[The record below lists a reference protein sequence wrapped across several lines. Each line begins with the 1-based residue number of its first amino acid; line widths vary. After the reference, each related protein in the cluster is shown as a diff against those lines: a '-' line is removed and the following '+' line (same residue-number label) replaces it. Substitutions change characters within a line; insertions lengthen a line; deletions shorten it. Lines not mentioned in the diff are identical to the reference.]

1 LVEGKSI
8 RSTVCLTAVA
18 KNTVTKLL
26 IELGAA
32 VAEYQDRTI
41 RNLSS
46 RRIQCDEIWSFVG
59 AKERQIKKDPSLRER
74 NKDAGD
80 CRTWTAIDAD
90 TKLCLSFV
98 VGNRTSAEAHSLIS
112 DVASRLKHKVQL
124 TTDGNTHYLHAVDRK
139 ILLL

>member
-1 LVEGKSI
+1 LSISDGDIVNESPENRTADRRRQSLGRGKSI
-8 RSTVCLTAVA
+8 RSTVRLTAVA

-59 AKERQIKKDPSLRER
+59 AKERQIKKDPSRRRGPLRR
-74 NKDAGD
+74 
-80 CRTWTAIDAD
+80 
-90 TKLCLSFV
+90 
-98 VGNRTSAEAHSLIS
+98 
-112 DVASRLKHKVQL
+112 SR
-124 TTDGNTHYLHAVDRK
+124 R
-139 ILLL
+139 